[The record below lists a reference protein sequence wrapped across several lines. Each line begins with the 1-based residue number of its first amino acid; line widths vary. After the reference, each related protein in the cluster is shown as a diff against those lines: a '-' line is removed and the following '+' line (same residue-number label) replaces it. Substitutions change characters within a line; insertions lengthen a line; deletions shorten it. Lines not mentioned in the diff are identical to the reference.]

1 MFLVRTDNVGCR
13 RPQLLGHWVP
23 HLSRELWDSRGRKKH
38 TVATDIYRHLP
49 TFPSIV
55 GQDFVS
61 NWRFRDWTYSCVVFF
76 TMGQRVK
83 QNCPV
88 VCKDDTAPAVHGYLW
103 VKFNSVS
110 LLLWNSNEIIVD
122 AGDYI
127 CDICGT
133 VYGMFNI
140 RGMGQGWEY
149 LLSKVKIDGQT
160 KSKCISIAKGNQVGR
175 VQTIHMFDSTP

>member
-1 MFLVRTDNVGCR
+1 MPQAATLGPLSAPLKPRVMGLVRKKNTR
-13 RPQLLGHWVP
+13 RGHR
-23 HLSRELWDSRGRKKH
+23 HLPTS
-38 TVATDIYRHLP
+38 TDIYRHSPVLLGKISCP
-49 TFPSIV
+49 IGDFEIGLIV
-55 GQDFVS
+55 VL
-61 NWRFRDWTYSCVVFF
+61 CFF

-103 VKFNSVS
+103 IKFNSVS

-122 AGDYI
+122 AGDCI

-149 LLSKVKIDGQT
+149 LLSEVKIDGQT
-160 KSKCISIAKGNQVGR
+160 KSKCISFAKGNQVGR